1 MCDLCRLDG
10 NYFHTPECVY
20 HQLVSDYTLRELL
33 SPDLRS
39 SSPARRGTVQANRV
53 HPLAQPARAVAP
65 ACGTPA
71 ADTE

>member
-39 SSPARRGTVQANRV
+39 SSPARRRTVPPDRV
-53 HPLAQPARAVAP
+53 HPVAP
-65 ACGTPA
+65 TCATPS
-71 ADTE
+71 ADTERPVP